1 MYKQTIN
8 RLSKLLAVNAPII
21 LIRDFDYARTD
32 FILNKAKGGY
42 ELVEWNP
49 SGGDS
54 FFLSKASKTPN
65 VEPSLSAF
73 LKEIWM
79 QDPCY
84 RTPRILVLK
93 GIEECLAEGDV
104 RFSLSM
110 IAQRFLYDKGSSQL
124 RTASFETRIVIVS
137 SWMKVPQDLIP
148 YVSFLEVDYPDDQ
161 EIQEII
167 REHVEVNNIKQNVE
181 DSTLKRALRGLS
193 RFDID
198 RVLDMAM
205 GDNGTLTPEKEGL
218 ILEHKKQIVKQS
230 GVVDL
235 IDARVRSEDIGGL
248 DYLKNYLG
256 KKAKVF
262 QDWDKADEF
271 GVRMPKG
278 IFIVGMPGCGKSL
291 CAKAAASIFGG
302 LPLVKLDIGSIMG
315 KYVGESEERLRKAI
329 RVSEAAAPCI
339 LWVDEIEKAFSGIG
353 DEGNSTLTRVFGQF
367 LTWMQEKESQVYVI
381 ATANK
386 VDHLPPELKRK
397 GRFDEVFCVHLPVKT
412 EREAI
417 FRVHLGKL
425 TGKKCYKGVDDLALS
440 ELADK
445 TDGYCG
451 ADIEAV
457 VKDAVEVCFDNL
469 TVLTKEVLSKCVDDT
484 ISISRYCQD
493 EIKQLQELL
502 EKSTFRN
509 ALDGK
514 IACATS
520 RS

>member
-1 MYKQTIN
+1 MYKNTIN

-21 LIRDFDYARTD
+21 VIRDFDYARTD
-32 FILNKAKGGY
+32 YILDKAKGVY

-49 SGGDS
+49 SGGYS
-54 FFLSKASKTPN
+54 RFSTKESEEQGK
-65 VEPSLSAF
+65 EPSLSIF
-73 LKEIWM
+73 LKDIWM

-84 RTPRILVLK
+84 RNPRIVVLK
-93 GIEECLAEGDV
+93 GVEEWMVEGDV

-110 IAQRFLYDKGSSQL
+110 IAQRFLYDKGAAE
-124 RTASFETRIVIVS
+124 RRAAPFETRVVIVS

-148 YVSFLEVDYPDDQ
+148 YVSFLEVDYPDDL

-167 REHVEVNNIKQNVE
+167 REHVEVNGIDQYEENP
-181 DSTLKRALRGLS
+181 TLKLALRGLS

-205 GDNGTLTPEKEGL
+205 GDNGTLTPEKAGL
-218 ILEHKKQIVKQS
+218 ILDHKKQIVKQS

-235 IDARVRSEDIGGL
+235 IDSRVRAEHIGGL
-248 DYLKNYLG
+248 DYLKDYLE
-256 KKAKVF
+256 KKSRVF
-262 QDWDKADEF
+262 EDWDKAAAF

-278 IFIVGMPGCGKSL
+278 VFIVGMPGCGKSL
-291 CAKAAASIFGG
+291 CAKAAASVFGG

-329 RVSEAAAPCI
+329 RVAESAAPCI

-397 GRFDEVFCVHLPVKT
+397 GRFDEVFCVHLPVAK
-412 EREAI
+412 ERAAI
-417 FRVHLGKL
+417 FNVHLCKL
-425 TGKKCYKGVDDLALS
+425 KGKKCYRKMDAMVLD
-440 ELADK
+440 ELAKK
-445 TDGYCG
+445 TEGYCG

-457 VKDAVEVCFDNL
+457 VKDAVEVCFDKSQS
-469 TVLTKEVLSKCVDDT
+469 LTKEVLLQSIADT
-484 ISISRYCQD
+484 IPISKYCRD
-493 EIKQLQELL
+493 EIGQLKELL
-502 EKSTFRN
+502 SNSTFRN
-509 ALDGK
+509 ALNGK
-514 IACATS
+514 IGS
-520 RS
+520 E